1 MQFNSGVSYLTIF
14 GVVISMEAG
23 FCKFVDVCSN
33 DLEMICNRING
44 ENRKDKKFTERTLKE
59 AIELHQEILKWVIAL
74 IFRSKSL

>member
-1 MQFNSGVSYLTIF
+1 
-14 GVVISMEAG
+14 MEAG

-59 AIELHQEILKWVIAL
+59 AIELHQEILK
-74 IFRSKSL
+74 